1 MFFKKIKNMFFP
13 KKANFNQ
20 TRETIY
26 CFKVHVFIQLNKKK
40 KMMHFCSVFVGGAIT
55 NVNSIPF
62 HFCCDL
68 LGHNVSTNYGY
79 KITRHG
85 HTLSEGVH
93 I

>member
-1 MFFKKIKNMFFP
+1 
-13 KKANFNQ
+13 
-20 TRETIY
+20 
-26 CFKVHVFIQLNKKK
+26 
-40 KMMHFCSVFVGGAIT
+40 MHFCSVFADSAIT
-55 NVNSIPF
+55 NINSIPF

-68 LGHNVSTNYGY
+68 LGHNVSANYGY